1 MALNISRLMVSD
13 TSIPQEIC
21 ASPFRQHDIE
31 VAVLIDHHGGRHQR
45 RPFEKEQI
53 DNEEL

>member
-13 TSIPQEIC
+13 TSIPQQEI
-21 ASPFRQHDIE
+21 AHHQHDIE
-31 VAVLIDHHGGRHQR
+31 VAILIDHHGGRHQR